1 MKELENEEKTKF
13 KASRREEIIKIR
25 EEINKR
31 DQKTIEKISK
41 TKRWFLERI
50 NKIDKPL
57 ARVTKKR
64 RERTQINKIRIERG
78 EITTDTTE
86 IQKNHKRILQS
97 YANKLDNLEENGQ
110 VSRSIHPAKVKSR

>member
-86 IQKNHKRILQS
+86 IQKNHKRILQA